1 MFAFSINLKFKTLF
15 SRSLS
20 LSRTV
25 MASPWACARCTF
37 LNPPSSNP
45 ISCKICLSPFSSSSS
60 SPSPSSSSMAS
71 TNWSCHACTFSNKP
85 SSLSCEICETQKET
99 KLKNPISSFSNFGLD
114 QDELSDPSVGKV
126 FLPLQQCTGRKRQA
140 PSPSLEKPKDSVSGE
155 GKDFSLKPCGS
166 RSKRIEL
173 ASGENTDGSS
183 NKHKVTVM
191 SYNVWFR
198 EDLELE
204 KRMEALGELIQLFK
218 PDLMCFQEVTPNIY
232 GIFES
237 SIWWKEYKCSVPRQL
252 AEERPYFCMLLS
264 KLPVKAFSSTP
275 FSNSVMGRELCKAE
289 ITLPDGKTLVIA
301 TTHLESPCPAP
312 PTWNQMYSKERVA
325 QAQQSVNL
333 LEASPNTIFAGDM
346 NWDDKT
352 DGPFPLT
359 KSWTDAWTQLRPDE
373 EGFTYDTKLNP
384 MLNGNRSL
392 RKRLDRFLVNSTD
405 FEVTAIEMIGRDA
418 IPGVKHFKDKK
429 VKKEVKRLELPVL
442 PSDHFGLLLTL
453 CRK

>member
-1 MFAFSINLKFKTLF
+1 MFGFCVNLKFKTLF

-20 LSRTV
+20 ISRTL

-37 LNPPSSNP
+37 VNPPSSNP
-45 ISCKICLSPFSSSSS
+45 TSCKLCLSPFSASSS
-60 SPSPSSSSMAS
+60 SPSSSSTTS

-85 SSLSCEICETQKET
+85 TSVSCEICETRKEP
-99 KLKNPISSFSNFGLD
+99 KLNNPMSSFSDFGLD

-126 FLPLQQCTGRKRQA
+126 FLPLQQCTSRKRQA
-140 PSPSLEKPKDSVSGE
+140 PSPSPEKPKASVSGE

-173 ASGENTDGSS
+173 SSGENTDDSS

-198 EDLELE
+198 EDLELV
-204 KRMEALGELIQLFK
+204 KRMEALGELIQLYK

-232 GIFES
+232 GIFEN
-237 SIWWKEYKCSVPRQL
+237 SIWWKEYKCSVPHQL

-264 KLPVKAFSSTP
+264 KLPVKSFSCTP

-289 ITLPDGKTLVIA
+289 ITLPDGKTLIVA

-333 LEASPNTIFAGDM
+333 LEASPNIIFAGDM
-346 NWDDKT
+346 NWDDKA

-359 KSWTDAWTQLRPDE
+359 KIWTDAWTQLRPDE

-384 MLNGNRSL
+384 MLTGNRSL
-392 RKRLDRFLVNSTD
+392 RKRLDRFLVKSTD
-405 FEVTAIEMIGRDA
+405 FEATGIEMIGKDA

-429 VKKEVKRLELPVL
+429 VRNEVKRLELPVL

-453 CRK
+453 RRK